1 MKFENLFQIA
11 IKTHITRIVECRD
24 ESLACAAAVQII
36 IFINIRHFVNNNN
49 NNTVGWLPIKIS
61 AHNK

>member
-11 IKTHITRIVECRD
+11 IKTHIARDSSSVPCD

-36 IFINIRHFVNNNN
+36 IFINIKHFVNNNN
-49 NNTVGWLPIKIS
+49 NNLVIRWSGCL
-61 AHNK
+61 